1 MDNAGVFLDN
11 KWLVKDVS
19 LEIEK
24 GKIITLIGPNGSGK
38 TTTAKIALGLYKN
51 ISGKVEKYTKKIAYV
66 PQKISIDW
74 TLPIRVFDFMNLT
87 SDLKNNEINEALEI
101 TGAKHLINNDLKS
114 LSGGE
119 FQRVLMARAVAKKP
133 DLLVL
138 DEPVQGVDF
147 TGEIE
152 LYELIKKISETLKCG
167 ILLISHNL
175 HVVMSKTDHV
185 VCLNGHVCCSG
196 TPISV
201 ANNKKYQELFGEDVS
216 KILSIYEHKH
226 DHKHSADGSVK
237 EKLKMF
243 DDFFIRALF
252 VGIGMAL
259 VTGPLGC
266 FVVWRR
272 LSFFGDTLA
281 HSALLGITIA
291 YTMEIN
297 IALSVFIISSL
308 VALMLLKLEKTTNLP
323 TDALLGLLAH
333 SSLAVG
339 LVVIGLIATIRF
351 DLMGLLFGDILAV
364 NVNDIIIVWFGGAL
378 ILLVLK
384 LIYKPLFASTVNYE
398 LAEAEGMKP
407 ERVKAIFTLLLAA
420 IIAISIKMVGL
431 LLITGMLILPAAIA
445 RNISSNPKGMVIYSI
460 IAGLMSVLIG
470 LFSSLQINTPSG
482 PSIITAGLILFV
494 LSLIKIKRSSQL
506 KS

>member
-1 MDNAGVFLDN
+1 MENKNNLLVKMENAGVYLNN
-11 KWLVKDVS
+11 KWLVKDVT
-19 LEIEK
+19 LNIEK

-87 SDLKNNEINEALEI
+87 SDLQNNETNESLEI

-119 FQRVLMARAVAKKP
+119 FQRGLMARAIAKKP

-175 HVVMSKTDHV
+175 HVVMSKTDYV

-226 DHKHSADGSVK
+226 DHKHGVDGSV
-237 EKLKMF
+237 E
-243 DDFFIRALF
+243 
-252 VGIGMAL
+252 
-259 VTGPLGC
+259 
-266 FVVWRR
+266 
-272 LSFFGDTLA
+272 
-281 HSALLGITIA
+281 
-291 YTMEIN
+291 EN
-297 IALSVFIISSL
+297 
-308 VALMLLKLEKTTNLP
+308 
-323 TDALLGLLAH
+323 
-333 SSLAVG
+333 
-339 LVVIGLIATIRF
+339 
-351 DLMGLLFGDILAV
+351 
-364 NVNDIIIVWFGGAL
+364 
-378 ILLVLK
+378 
-384 LIYKPLFASTVNYE
+384 
-398 LAEAEGMKP
+398 
-407 ERVKAIFTLLLAA
+407 
-420 IIAISIKMVGL
+420 
-431 LLITGMLILPAAIA
+431 
-445 RNISSNPKGMVIYSI
+445 
-460 IAGLMSVLIG
+460 
-470 LFSSLQINTPSG
+470 
-482 PSIITAGLILFV
+482 
-494 LSLIKIKRSSQL
+494 
-506 KS
+506 